1 MADDPNSPAAGSGL
15 GLQARF
21 FAGLGHEIR
30 TPLNGIL
37 GMASLLAQSP
47 LGAAE
52 RNYVETI
59 QQSGERLLH
68 LLNTVIDFARLDAE
82 AIELENSYFSPGH
95 LLSSVAELL
104 AHQAYQKE
112 IEISA
117 IDLQL
122 DAYRAWGDEGRIRQI
137 LFNLAGNALKFTAAG
152 GVVMRADF
160 RETPVEA
167 GAMPPVKRADQRSGI
182 LRITVE
188 DSGPGIPPDKRDTIF
203 DDFVQVSPAHAH
215 LGGAGLGLA
224 ISKRLAHAMDAKIGI
239 DDNSWG
245 GASFWVEIPA
255 WAQKADALDAEFL
268 QNLRVG
274 LWCENFALQEYCCAL
289 MRSAGVRAPL
299 QRLSRQGEWPDLDV
313 ILLDDRAWDGKAPLF
328 VRERS
333 VPWLVLL
340 APERRDQL
348 AGYMAQGASGYL
360 IKPLR
365 AKSVL
370 ERLRAVGRSDM
381 RMDEDDRLQD
391 IGCGN
396 WRVLLAEDNPVNALL
411 ARKILLQSGLLVD
424 VAANG
429 REAVNMVAQSNYDLV
444 LMDLRMPVL
453 GGIEATRQIR
463 ALTGP
468 QGRVAIVALTA
479 EEGER
484 ERKACRE
491 AGMNDFA
498 RKPLNIEELQSIF
511 TRLLPQT
518 RAAFH
523 PVDKKVGS

>member
-1 MADDPNSPAAGSGL
+1 MADDPNSPVAGSSL
-15 GLQARF
+15 GVQARF

-37 GMASLLAQSP
+37 GMATLLGKSP

-59 QQSGERLLH
+59 QQSGEKLLH

-82 AIELENSYFSPGH
+82 AIELENSYFSPGD
-95 LLSSVAELL
+95 LLSSVTELL
-104 AHQAYQKE
+104 AHQAYQKD
-112 IEISA
+112 IEIGA

-122 DAYRAWGDEGRIRQI
+122 NGYLVQGDEGRIRQI

-152 GVVMRADF
+152 GVLLRADF
-160 RETPVEA
+160 RETPNEERA
-167 GAMPPVKRADQRSGI
+167 APPVKLADARTGV
-182 LRITVE
+182 LRFTAE
-188 DSGPGIPPDKRDTIF
+188 DSGPGIPRDKRDMIF

-224 ISKRLAHAMDAKIGI
+224 ISKRLARAMRALIGV

-255 WAQKADALDAEFL
+255 FAQKTEALDGKFL
-268 QNLRVG
+268 QHLRVG
-274 LWCENFALQEYCCAL
+274 LWGDNCALQEYCRDL
-289 MRSAGVRAPL
+289 LRSAGMRAPL
-299 QRLSRQGEWPDLDV
+299 QLLTRHSELRDLDV
-313 ILLDDRAWDGKAPLF
+313 ILLDDRALDGQIPRFMRDA
-328 VRERS
+328 S
-333 VPWLVLL
+333 VPLLVLL
-340 APERRDQL
+340 APERRDRL
-348 AGYMAQGASGYL
+348 ADYMVQGASGYL

-391 IGCGN
+391 MGKGN

-411 ARKILLQSGLLVD
+411 ARKMLAQSGFLVD

-429 REAVNMVAQSNYDLV
+429 QEAVNMVAQSNYDLV

-463 ALTGP
+463 AISGP

-498 RKPLNIEELQSIF
+498 RKPLNGDELQTIF
-511 TRLLPQT
+511 ARLLPIS
-518 RAAFH
+518 RAVFH
-523 PVDKKVGS
+523 PAGEKAGS